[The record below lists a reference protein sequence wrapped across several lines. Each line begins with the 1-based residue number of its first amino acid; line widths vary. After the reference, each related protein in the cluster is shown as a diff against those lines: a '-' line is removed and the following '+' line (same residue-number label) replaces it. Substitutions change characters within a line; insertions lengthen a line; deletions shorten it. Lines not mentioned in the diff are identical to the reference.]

1 MFKIKTF
8 IPPELVNIIAD
19 YHDYNKYCKP
29 KHEKLFRV
37 VVGDINLLGNLLK
50 PIKPYT
56 VWNSWGP
63 PAQRRAHHG
72 LIRNLPYQ
80 AYSTSTTYLEDEAI
94 VSDDDEEN
102 NFGMNYDDTHY
113 YSNDND
119 D

>member
-1 MFKIKTF
+1 MF
-8 IPPELVNIIAD
+8 PLYLPYELVDIIAD